1 MQTVTE
7 EGAGENGVV
16 DEKEEDLTATVVSAV
31 SAKLTAHFQ
40 ATKSSEN
47 VLAAMEA
54 ERDEDVQQVEAVAS
68 TGNGNGEEEEEG
80 LVLDLNTIETS
91 IKHSPKPHN
100 APTGN
105 NHVKSAD
112 PSTVDATQPLA
123 TSASTAAPA
132 AAVTTTATVSEDSQ
146 TNSPANGEGA
156 YSRVQSG
163 RFSAVDSDVSMS
175 APPTPLPLTSFT
187 NVTSSVKA
195 QNTPVVAAA
204 AETPQPDEESA
215 QEAEAEAAEGEADG
229 DFAEGDFGADGNSET
244 ASLAGST
251 ATNGSKKHR
260 RPTLKGLWKRIG
272 SVSSMS
278 GSSKQKPGTE
288 L

>member
-40 ATKSSEN
+40 ASKSSEN

-68 TGNGNGEEEEEG
+68 NGNGTGEEEEEEC

-100 APTGN
+100 APTN
-105 NHVKSAD
+105 TNHAKSAG
-112 PSTVDATQPLA
+112 PSTVDATQPMA

-132 AAVTTTATVSEDSQ
+132 AAVTTTATVTVSDDSKA
-146 TNSPANGEGA
+146 NSPANGEGA

-195 QNTPVVAAA
+195 QNTPVVPAA
-204 AETPQPDEESA
+204 AETPQSIEESA
-215 QEAEAEAAEGEADG
+215 QEEEADG
-229 DFAEGDFGADGNSET
+229 ESDLVEGDFGADGNSET